1 MNENIINHFFLI
13 YIIVEIKKKYLLLN
27 IISKLKILS
36 SISSTLFIN
45 SLKKK
50 KFFLNE
56 FKDCNFFLLILLD
69 TCYSEKK

>member
-1 MNENIINHFFLI
+1 MNENILNHFFLI

-50 KFFLNE
+50 IFLNE